1 MTQEKFI
8 ANAETMNAIVSA
20 MGALTMSV
28 AHALPTEQREKM
40 ATAIAAIAKQAE
52 VSGNTALETIL
63 IDMHRAIR

>member
-1 MTQEKFI
+1 MTQEKFP
-8 ANAETMNAIVSA
+8 ANAETMSAMVNA

-28 AHALPTEQREKM
+28 AHALPPEQREKM

-52 VSGNTALETIL
+52 VSGNTTLETLL